1 MKNDSKK
8 AKLILEDGSIFEGYS
23 FGSEKS
29 VSGEVVFNTS
39 MAGYPE
45 SLTDP
50 SYKGQILVL
59 TYPIIGNYGVPKKDL
74 DKFGI
79 DKNFES
85 DKIHITGLIVCDYTS
100 EYNHW
105 KSEKTLGKWLNDEMV
120 PGIYGVDTRALTK
133 KIREKGVMLGKIIID
148 DKDVALFDPDKVN
161 LVDEVS
167 IKEKIVYNEK
177 KGNIRIVMVDCG
189 VKNQIIWN
197 FLKRDVT
204 VIRVP
209 WNYDYSKEDYD
220 GLFISNGPGNPKM
233 CKETILNLKNALTD
247 KKPIWGICLG
257 NQLLALASGADTY
270 KLKYGHRGQNQPCID
285 VFTQKCYITSQN
297 HGYAVDEKKLSDDWE
312 PYFRNANDGTN
323 EGIKHKKLPYS
334 SCQFH
339 PEATPGPKD
348 TEYLFDKFIE
358 TIKEYKKK

>member
-1 MKNDSKK
+1 MKLITKK
-8 AKLILEDGSIFEGYS
+8 AKLVLEDGSVFSGFS
-23 FGSEKS
+23 FGKEVSI
-29 VSGEVVFNTS
+29 SGEVVFNTS
-39 MAGYPE
+39 MVGYPE

-59 TYPIIGNYGVPKKDL
+59 TYPIVGNYGVPKHDI
-74 DKFGI
+74 DKFEI

-85 DKIHITGLIVCDYTS
+85 EKIQVNGLIISDYS
-100 EYNHW
+100 HEYNHW
-105 KSEKTLGKWLNDEMV
+105 KSEKTLGSWLKDEGI
-120 PGIYGVDTRALTK
+120 PGIYGIDTRALTK
-133 KIREKGVMLGKIIID
+133 KIREKGVMLGKIVV
-148 DKDVALFDPDKVN
+148 DKDCELVDPNKDN
-161 LVDEVS
+161 LVAIVS
-167 IKEKIVYNEK
+167 IKEKKVYNSGK
-177 KGNIRIVMVDCG
+177 DVKILMIDCG

-197 FLKRDVT
+197 FVKRGVT

-209 WNYDYSKEDYD
+209 WDYDFSNENYD
-220 GLFISNGPGNPKM
+220 GLFISNGPGDPKM
-233 CKETILNLKNALTD
+233 CKATIENIKKVIIE

-285 VFTQKCYITSQN
+285 LTTGRCYITSQN
-297 HGYAVDEKKLSDDWE
+297 HGYAVNEEKLSNDWE

-323 EGIKHKKLPYS
+323 EGIRHKKLPFS

-348 TEYLFDKFIE
+348 TEYMFDKFIE
-358 TIKEYKKK
+358 TIKEYKGKK